1 MCCFKNN
8 DNGGKNLR
16 VKPNLE
22 QLEANLKSMAL
33 RVRGK

>member
-8 DNGGKNLR
+8 DNGEKKSN
-16 VKPNLE
+16 VE

-33 RVRGK
+33 RVFPAKKTW